1 MVTDKETIFENVN
14 PDDNSGEETTES
26 RSLSE
31 SFKSRF
37 VGEGKKYASE
47 DEAFK
52 GLHNA
57 NAHIGRLE
65 TENAELREQAAK
77 AKTADELLAAIRER
91 DTDSDD
97 KVPPSNTVGVRA
109 VVREELRASQEG
121 NTRQTNILAASDKMK
136 EVYGSEATVKLKE
149 KAAELNMSIED
160 MMNVA
165 AKSPSGFMTWFQPR
179 ADQQSQPTLQGDRKN
194 LGDDSTSAKVGTYKH
209 YQKMRKENPGLYNQP
224 ATQMEMHDNASKL
237 GDSFYE

>member
-1 MVTDKETIFENVN
+1 MVTDKETIFEDVN
-14 PDDNSGEETTES
+14 PDDNSGDVTTSSNE
-26 RSLSE
+26 LSE
-31 SFKSRF
+31 GFKSMY
-37 VGEGKKYASE
+37 VGEGKKYANE
-47 DEAFK
+47 EEAFK

-57 NAHIGRLE
+57 NEHLSKLE
-65 TENAELREQAAK
+65 AENAELREQASK

-91 DTDSDD
+91 GTDSVD
-97 KVPPSNTVGVRA
+97 KVPQSNTVDVRA

-136 EVYGSEATVKLKE
+136 EVYGSEATAKLKE
-149 KAAELNMSIED
+149 KSAELNMSIED

-165 AKSPSGFMTWFQPR
+165 AKSPSGFMTWFQPS

-194 LGDDSTSAKVGTYKH
+194 LGDVSPSAKAGTYKH